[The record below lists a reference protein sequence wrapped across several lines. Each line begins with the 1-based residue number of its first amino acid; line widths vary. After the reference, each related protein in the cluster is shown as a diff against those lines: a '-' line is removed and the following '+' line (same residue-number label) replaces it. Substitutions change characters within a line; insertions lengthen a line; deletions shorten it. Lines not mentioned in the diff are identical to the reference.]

1 MVNYSETSNNIKRK
15 IKNINKKMKKTMRMM
30 LALMAGAM
38 AFTACSNEDMLENI
52 ENNEVTENAPQLKP
66 MTFTAVQEGQAT
78 TRTAIDGLSIK
89 WTANDK
95 ISIFDGSNAYGG
107 DQMFTVENGVGT
119 ISATFT
125 GSAAEA
131 DTYYALYPYAV
142 GSTST
147 TRMVTQAEAEAAAG
161 SMSSM
166 LSMWKMEIGMAFD
179 DDEKDDIIEHE
190 VKRNPNW
197 NSISAEN
204 QAIIIAYLKDEPATI
219 VNPGVELDGSS
230 IKNVVIPAEQT
241 VAAGQTV
248 DPTAM
253 IMVAKGEDEN
263 TLKFKNVCAYVKVTP
278 QFDCT
283 AICLTS
289 KGTENLAGK
298 IDINYNAGEPTT
310 TVTANGTNTVYLVG
324 TITAGN
330 PYYIAVRPEALASGF
345 TIEFLTADKG
355 HYYARS
361 TNNALALARN
371 NVKNLGE
378 FTTSGTWTKSI
389 PTTGNDGAGHNWM
402 LVSPT
407 LKLQALTEFNAK
419 VPYANIP
426 SWAGWS
432 VPTLDE
438 LTAVKA
444 AFTVN
449 SNWTKTTI
457 KGVGILKYGNSI
469 ELEGNSNDYSSHWT
483 STAYDSDKQCTF
495 GIINGNAST
504 AKTNSMTYMLK
515 YNN

>member
-1 MVNYSETSNNIKRK
+1 
-15 IKNINKKMKKTMRMM
+15 MKKTMKMM
-30 LALMAGAM
+30 LAMMAGAM
-38 AFTACSNEDMLENI
+38 VFTACSSDDILENI
-52 ENNEVTENAPQLKP
+52 ENNEVTENAPQLKA
-66 MTFTAVQEGQAT
+66 MTFTAVQEGQGT
-78 TRTAIDGLSIK
+78 TRTAIDNLSIK

-107 DQMFTVENGVGT
+107 DQMFTIENGVGT
-119 ISATFT
+119 TSATFD

-131 DTYYALYPYAV
+131 ATYYALYPYAV
-142 GSTST
+142 GTTST

-161 SMSSM
+161 SASDM
-166 LSMWKMEIGMAFD
+166 LEMWKDQIGRREERVKDEMEMFG
-179 DDEKDDIIEHE
+179 
-190 VKRNPNW
+190 
-197 NSISAEN
+197 ISAEN
-204 QAIIIAYLKDEPATI
+204 QAIILAYLKNEPATMI
-219 VNPGVELDGSS
+219 SPGVELDGSS

-253 IMVAKGEDEN
+253 IMVAMGDDAN
-263 TLKFKNVCAYVKVTP
+263 TLEFKNVCAYVKVTP

-289 KGTENLAGK
+289 KGTENLVGK
-298 IDINYNAGEPTT
+298 IDINYNEGEPTT
-310 TVTANGTNTVYLVG
+310 TVTANGTNIVYLVG

-389 PTTGNDGAGHNWM
+389 PTLGNDGAGHNWM
-402 LVSPT
+402 LISPT

-419 VPYANIP
+419 VPYADIP

-438 LTAVKA
+438 LTAVKE

-449 SNWTKTTI
+449 ANWTKTTI
-457 KGVGILKYGNSI
+457 KGLGILKYGNSI
-469 ELEGNSNDYSSHWT
+469 ELEGDSYGYSNLWT
-483 STAYDSDKQCTF
+483 STARDSEQQWFF
-495 GIINGNAST
+495 GAISGNGWT

>member
-1 MVNYSETSNNIKRK
+1 
-15 IKNINKKMKKTMRMM
+15 MKKTMKMM
-30 LALMAGAM
+30 LVMMAGAM
-38 AFTACSNEDMLENI
+38 AFTACSSDDILENI
-52 ENNEVTENAPQLKP
+52 ENKEAVEEAPQLKP
-66 MTFTAVQEGQAT
+66 MTFTAVQEGQGG
-78 TRTAIDGLSIK
+78 TRAAIDGLSIK
-89 WTANDK
+89 WTAKDK

-107 DQMFTVENGVGT
+107 DQMFTIENGVNT
-119 ISATFT
+119 TSATFT
-125 GSAAEA
+125 GSAAPA
-131 DTYYALYPYAV
+131 ATYYALYPYAV
-142 GSTST
+142 GTTSTS
-147 TRMVTQAEAEAAAG
+147 RMVTQAEAEAAAG
-161 SMSSM
+161 SMSSK
-166 LSMWKMEIGMAFD
+166 LGMWKSQMETMD
-179 DDEKDDIIEHE
+179 DDEKDDFIERQ
-190 VKRNPNW
+190 VIRNPTW
-197 NSISAEN
+197 NTISAEN
-204 QAIIIAYLKDEPATI
+204 QAIIIAYLKDEPATMI
-219 VNPGVELDGSS
+219 SRGVELDGSS

-253 IMVAKGEDEN
+253 IMVAKGDDKDALE
-263 TLKFKNVCAYVKVTP
+263 FKNVCAYVKVTP

-298 IDINYNAGEPTT
+298 IDINYNAVEPTT

-324 TITAGN
+324 TITAGH

-361 TNNALALARN
+361 TNKALALARN

-389 PTTGNDGAGHNWM
+389 PTTGNDGAGHDWM
-402 LVSPT
+402 LISPT

-426 SWAGWS
+426 SWTGWS

-449 SNWTKTTI
+449 ANWTKTTI
-457 KGVGILKYGNSI
+457 KGIGILKYGNSI

-483 STAYDSDKQCTF
+483 STAYDSDKQWTF
-495 GIINGNAST
+495 GVINGNGWT